1 MKRHLLIDITCYLT
15 AFLLIQTG
23 VYIASTLLCKALSLP
38 QSATLTVAAS
48 TLSSL
53 LTIVVF
59 AWRKWA
65 SVRGGITGGTLLL
78 AMLWAALLA
87 LGCTHPMTWLLET
100 CHLEMPAALQQQFT
114 AIMQHDLGYVCIGLL
129 VPIAEELVFRGA
141 ILRRLLDTMGHGK
154 RWIAIAVTALL
165 FGIVH
170 GNMAQGVNATL
181 TGLLL
186 GWMYVRTGSLLP
198 CMAFHWTNNTI
209 AYLAFRLMPSAS
221 DMSLNDLYGGDSRR
235 VGLAILFSLMIAV
248 GAAYQIHAITAHKGT
263 ADHGKSE
270 S

>member
-1 MKRHLLIDITCYLT
+1 MKRHLLIDITWYL
-15 AFLLIQTG
+15 AVFLLIQTG
-23 VYIASTLLCKALSLP
+23 VYIAGSLLCKALSLP
-38 QSATLTVAAS
+38 QSATLTVATSAV
-48 TLSSL
+48 SSL
-53 LTIVVF
+53 LTITTF
-59 AWRKWA
+59 TWRKWA
-65 SVRGGITGGTLLL
+65 VAGISTARGPLWVVTLCACLL
-78 AMLWAALLA
+78 AV
-87 LGCTHPMTWLLET
+87 GCTSPMSYLLET
-100 CHLEMPAALQQQFT
+100 CRLELPSAYQQQFT

-141 ILRRLLDTMGHGK
+141 ILRRLLEAMGHGK

-209 AYLAFRLMPSAS
+209 AYLAFRLMPGAS

-263 ADHGKSE
+263 ADHGKSA